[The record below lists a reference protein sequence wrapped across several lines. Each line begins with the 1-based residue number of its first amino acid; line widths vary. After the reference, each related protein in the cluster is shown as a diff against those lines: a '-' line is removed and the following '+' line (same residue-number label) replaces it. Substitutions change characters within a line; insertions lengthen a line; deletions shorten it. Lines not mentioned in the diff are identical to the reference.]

1 MVKFLGSKWLSGLEM
16 YPLISIKLQGD
27 HPGNGSFLN
36 NQWMCP
42 TKKKPAPVIFQ
53 ALNALGQLI
62 IRPVRWELW
71 CLPSVFS
78 LSLPTPVFAK
88 PEASVKSSW
97 LLREKMREEGR
108 RQPHSPSPASGL
120 LLAARSGYR
129 WRERLHLWMRIRHP
143 GFETELCFVTLSN
156 HQILNYFKRPT
167 GI

>member
-42 TKKKPAPVIFQ
+42 TKKKAAPVIFQ
-53 ALNALGQLI
+53 ALNALGQFI

-88 PEASVKSSW
+88 PEASVRAAGCWGRKRKRKGGANHTLPPQLQPCFW
-97 LLREKMREEGR
+97 QQDLATGEGR
-108 RQPHSPSPASGL
+108 SRT
-120 LLAARSGYR
+120 
-129 WRERLHLWMRIRHP
+129 
-143 GFETELCFVTLSN
+143 FEWGSD
-156 HQILNYFKRPT
+156 ILDLNQNFAL
-167 GI
+167 